1 MRVKSTR
8 RHCNGASLGIPV
20 HVQKTSLKGGLIMS
34 VTSASSAAAKKPRVP
49 LAEIDVRGTEAV
61 KQLGRV
67 LPTST
72 GRSMRASTFNSAL

>member
-1 MRVKSTR
+1 
-8 RHCNGASLGIPV
+8 
-20 HVQKTSLKGGLIMS
+20 MS
-34 VTSASSAAAKKPRVP
+34 VTSASSAAVKKPRVP

-67 LPTST
+67 LTLST